1 MSEKTWDMVY
11 GAIMDLTKG
20 FNQMRAEINELRAEI
35 NELRAEVNELR
46 AEVNELRSEMNSRFD
61 KVDRRLE
68 KIDAN
73 IDLLKIKQ
81 FDNENEIWI
90 LKTRQALSSNV

>member
-20 FNQMRAEINELRAEI
+20 FNQMRAEI

>member
-1 MSEKTWDMVY
+1 MAEKTWDMVY

-20 FNQMRAEINELRAEI
+20 FNELRTEV

-46 AEVNELRSEMNSRFD
+46 AEMNTRFN

>member
-20 FNQMRAEINELRAEI
+20 FNQMRAEI
-35 NELRAEVNELR
+35 NELR